1 MSEYGYLFTPFWK
14 FFDAILLLLG
24 LWFVWQPSA
33 LLEPYGAIVFS
44 RDRAAKLG
52 LSPALTARLISISR
66 QREDLSYQ
74 LPLLRLIGA
83 AFIVAG
89 IVGISTSIDEP
100 TLVSALAVLTAAA
113 LAFVLMNAK
122 RKSSIHAALL
132 GGASRRAVPWSI
144 VAVLVVEAVAEAS
157 VGNREAVTVAAATI
171 ISAAL
176 ITLLASLPVVLS
188 GEDVAL
194 ERQVDRRYRI
204 ARIAIYAIWSQV
216 PSLVWA
222 GSVDT
227 FRLSATVA
235 RVIISASL
243 LCIAIFL
250 FAAAQRSD
258 NDLKQAAGT
267 LR

>member
-14 FFDAILLLLG
+14 IFDVVLLLLG
-24 LWFVWQPSA
+24 LWFAWQPSA
-33 LLEPYGAIVFS
+33 LLEPFGAITFS
-44 RDRAAKLG
+44 RNHTAKLG
-52 LSPALTARLISISR
+52 LPPALTARLISITR

-74 LPLLRLIGA
+74 LPALRLIGV
-83 AFIVAG
+83 AFVAAG
-89 IVGISTSIDEP
+89 IIGIPTPIDEP
-100 TLVSALAVLTAAA
+100 TLVSALAVLTVAA
-113 LAFVLMNAK
+113 LAFVLLNAK
-122 RKSSIHAALL
+122 RKSSVHAALL
-132 GGASRRAVPWSI
+132 DGTSPRAVPWSI

-171 ISAAL
+171 ISAGL
-176 ITLLASLPVVLS
+176 ITLLAKLPVILS
-188 GEDVAL
+188 GEDVVL

-204 ARIAIYAIWSQV
+204 AQVAICSVWSQV

-250 FAAAQRSD
+250 FAAVRRSD
-258 NDLKQAAGT
+258 DDLKQAANF